1 MAKEDKIFNNRY
13 NTGEIDYEPFPKMRI
28 DTPENFDVLDEYTA
42 HELQKH
48 LLEIFQKAPFFESY
62 TNNRKIPKGES
73 CKIFY
78 YFEDEL
84 AKTREMRLMEKFIA
98 VADFMEIGYEVLYKE
113 ISIKHKETLLKE
125 MDDEYGIFKKRNIHR
140 LF

>member
-28 DTPENFDVLDEYTA
+28 DTPENFDVLEEYTS
-42 HELQKH
+42 HELQKQ
-48 LLEIFQKAPFFESY
+48 LLDIFQKAPFFESY
-62 TNNRKIPKGES
+62 TSNRKIPKGES

-84 AKTREMRLMEKFIA
+84 TKAREMRLMEKFIA
-98 VADFMEIGYEVLYKE
+98 VADFMEMSYEVLYKE